1 MDVSIVIFINQAID
15 NLRDKVEQI
24 VNQNIQN
31 MRLVYSLTKQ
41 LIFRLIRL
49 V

>member
-1 MDVSIVIFINQAID
+1 MKLLFNVVVIINLQAID

-31 MRLVYSLTKQ
+31 MRLH
-41 LIFRLIRL
+41 
-49 V
+49 